1 MEVYLTPEKEVQLR
15 QLAMRT
21 GRDTAQLVGEAVD
34 RLLEDDT
41 QFRAA
46 VRDGFT
52 AIDRGDF
59 IEEEQMDIR
68 IAQMLQR

>member
-1 MEVYLTPEKEVQLR
+1 MEVHLTPEKEVQLR
-15 QLAMRT
+15 QLATRT

-41 QFRAA
+41 QICAA
-46 VRDGFT
+46 VRDGFA

-68 IAQMLQR
+68 VAQMLQR